1 MVRCYCL
8 VRIEI
13 LKYEFWPFLQ
23 NPEKK
28 RKTAITFAYDVEK
41 MRLICQK
48 KLEKKRNPIPPGFTR
63 WGFLR
68 SSKFQREKKL
78 FQNEKIKKIKK
89 IIFFF
94 WICWVFGFFEVFWI
108 FWDFLTFLN
117 FFDFFEI
124 FDFFW
129 IIWTFCTNFWI
140 FWIFWNIYIHI
151 THINYTHIYRHTQG
165 LKGLKWYYY
174 Q

>member
-1 MVRCYCL
+1 MNFDLFFC
-8 VRIEI
+8 
-13 LKYEFWPFLQ
+13 
-23 NPEKK
+23 KK
-28 RKTAITFAYDVEK
+28 QKKKIKTAITFAYDVEK

-89 IIFFF
+89 NKKFKFF

-108 FWDFLTFLN
+108 FWDFLNFLN

-129 IIWTFCTNFWI
+129 IIWTFCTN

-165 LKGLKWYYY
+165 LKGLIWYYY